1 MISIKVD
8 ELTDEN
14 RKKLDDLIRASIYDI
29 VRSDEM
35 QHLID
40 DGIFNE
46 VTDVLKMKQD
56 AAIILPHIFNARYK
70 KRVASNS
77 NADNFQCRKTNNLK
91 MIPDNTNYYYI
102 KLPNEHTFEYM
113 NKLIHIGIVE
123 PTHIVDGVPAGEYK
137 SDFKK
142 IPTRHIPT
150 TNTTHDFNI
159 SPVKGYTFS
168 QLRSM

>member
-1 MISIKVD
+1 MMISIKVD

-77 NADNFQCRKTNNLK
+77 NADNFQYRKTNNLK
-91 MIPDNTNYYYI
+91 MILDNKKYCYI
-102 KLPNEHTFEYM
+102 KIPNKHTPECIE
-113 NKLIHIGIVE
+113 KLI
-123 PTHIVDGVPAGEYK
+123 Y
-137 SDFKK
+137 
-142 IPTRHIPT
+142 
-150 TNTTHDFNI
+150 
-159 SPVKGYTFS
+159 
-168 QLRSM
+168 RSG